1 MCVAGT
7 ILDVADAYSAS
18 EHAVRTD
25 DADVVADDYHQRT
38 LPWLDRSSVG
48 VGLDPPFVLQS
59 EMHLLGLALSIP
71 LLALLLF
78 VSLRIELRRRDA
90 GLKLQAPRGLW
101 ASLDL
106 SSSLQALLHGV
117 RYLAAVVLR
126 AGPIPRHVAFIMD
139 GNRRWAKQLGVK
151 TLKGHTAGYDAMCG
165 ILEHCKDLG
174 VEVVTVYA
182 FSIEN
187 FKRDQAE
194 VDYIMD
200 LAMRKFEDA
209 VSETGDLFKH
219 RVRVRVLGDLTLLP
233 RSVREA
239 SARITFATAKNDGP
253 ICNICLSYTSRQEIA
268 ATVHSVVEAVRE
280 GVLEVDDCDVSL
292 LSRAMYTA
300 DLPTPELLVRT
311 SGETRLSDFMLW
323 QCAFAHLA
331 FTPVLWPSFSWWQL
345 MKILLEYQRHY
356 PALRTRRMHHEQL
369 QASIDLKRQL
379 AVLPSQAADAGA
391 PLPKGHR
398 THQQQRIAAQRRER
412 VEQFLRKLADKR
424 QIALRALLNERSSKD
439 ADGSKLEGTR

>member
-1 MCVAGT
+1 M
-7 ILDVADAYSAS
+7 LDAADAYSAQK
-18 EHAVRTD
+18 HALRTD

-38 LPWLDRSSVG
+38 LPWLDRSAVSM
-48 VGLDPPFVLQS
+48 GLDPPFVFQS
-59 EMHLLGLALSIP
+59 ETRLFGLVLSVP
-71 LLALLLF
+71 VLALLLF
-78 VSLRIELRRRDA
+78 VSLRIELRRR
-90 GLKLQAPRGLW
+90 GGIKMQAPRALW
-101 ASLDL
+101 TAFELPNPCD
-106 SSSLQALLHGV
+106 ALMSRV
-117 RYLAAVVLR
+117 RYLAAVVMR
-126 AGPIPRHVAFIMD
+126 AGPVPRHVAFIMD

-151 TLKGHTAGYDAMCG
+151 TLKGHTAGYEAMCG

-253 ICNICLSYTSRQEIA
+253 ICNICLSYTSRQEMA
-268 ATVHSVVEAVRE
+268 ATVRSVVDGVRD
-280 GVLEVDDCDVSL
+280 GLLEVDDCDVSL

-323 QCAFAHLA
+323 QCASAHLA

-345 MKILLEYQRHY
+345 MKILLDFQRHY
-356 PALRTRRMHHEQL
+356 PTMRARHLHHEQL
-369 QASIDLKRQL
+369 QGSIDLKRQL
-379 AVLPSQAADAGA
+379 AALSCQEAAAGIA
-391 PLPKGHR
+391 KGR
-398 THQQQRIAAQRRER
+398 RKQRQQQRDQQQQELAAQRQDRIEK
-412 VEQFLRKLADKR
+412 FLRNLAKR
-424 QIALRALLNERSSKD
+424 RQDSLRALLEECPGKNE
-439 ADGSKLEGTR
+439 ADRELAEAQ

>member
-1 MCVAGT
+1 M
-7 ILDVADAYSAS
+7 LDAADAYSARK
-18 EHAVRTD
+18 HAIRAS

-38 LPWLDRSSVG
+38 LPWLDRSAVG
-48 VGLDPPFVLQS
+48 MGLDPSFVLQS
-59 EMHLLGLALSIP
+59 ETRLLGLALSVP

-78 VSLRIELRRRDA
+78 VSLRIELRRSGGA
-90 GLKLQAPRGLW
+90 AKKEVQGAPWTRIELPNPV
-101 ASLDL
+101 
-106 SSSLQALLHGV
+106 QILLHKM
-117 RYLAAVVLR
+117 RYVAAVIMR
-126 AGPIPRHVAFIMD
+126 AGPVPRHVAFIMD

-268 ATVHSVVEAVRE
+268 ATVGSLVE
-280 GVLEVDDCDVSL
+280 GVQEGLLQVDDCDCV
-292 LSRAMYTA
+292 A
-300 DLPTPELLVRT
+300 
-311 SGETRLSDFMLW
+311 
-323 QCAFAHLA
+323 
-331 FTPVLWPSFSWWQL
+331 
-345 MKILLEYQRHY
+345 QRQQDTCNLTTLQEGS
-356 PALRTRRMHHEQL
+356 PAL
-369 QASIDLKRQL
+369 
-379 AVLPSQAADAGA
+379 
-391 PLPKGHR
+391 
-398 THQQQRIAAQRRER
+398 
-412 VEQFLRKLADKR
+412 
-424 QIALRALLNERSSKD
+424 
-439 ADGSKLEGTR
+439 

>member
-1 MCVAGT
+1 M
-7 ILDVADAYSAS
+7 LDAADAYSARK
-18 EHAVRTD
+18 HTVRTD

-38 LPWLDRSSVG
+38 LPWLDRSTVG
-48 VGLDPPFVLQS
+48 MGLDPPFVVQS
-59 EMHLLGLALSIP
+59 ETRLLGLVLSVP
-71 LLALLLF
+71 VLALLLF
-78 VSLRIELRRRDA
+78 VSLRIELRKR
-90 GLKLQAPRGLW
+90 GGVKMPAPRALW
-101 ASLDL
+101 TAFELPNPC
-106 SSSLQALLHGV
+106 QALMCRV
-117 RYLAAVVLR
+117 RHLAAVVMR
-126 AGPIPRHVAFIMD
+126 AGPVPRHVAFIMD

-151 TLKGHTAGYDAMCG
+151 TLKGHTAGYEAMCG

-268 ATVHSVVEAVRE
+268 ATVRSVVDGVRD
-280 GVLEVDDCDVSL
+280 GLLEVDDCDVSL

-323 QCAFAHLA
+323 QCASAHLA
-331 FTPVLWPSFSWWQL
+331 FTPVLWPSFSCWQL
-345 MKILLEYQRHY
+345 MKILLDFQRHY
-356 PALRTRRMHHEQL
+356 PTLRARHLHHEQL
-369 QASIDLKRQL
+369 QDSIDLQRQL
-379 AVLPSQAADAGA
+379 AALSCQEAAAGIA
-391 PLPKGHR
+391 KGR
-398 THQQQRIAAQRRER
+398 RKQRQQQQREQQQRELDEQRRDRIEK
-412 VEQFLRKLADKR
+412 FLRNLAKTRED
-424 QIALRALLNERSSKD
+424 ALRALLEECPGKNE
-439 ADGSKLEGTR
+439 ADSELEEAQ